1 MPVTRRT
8 ILATGAGAAALATAP
23 AIGGPA
29 GAAEPVPAPPD
40 DLGPRQRL
48 SLDQD
53 WRFALGHA
61 QDPVKDFGFGL
72 EQRTYAKAGTRVAA
86 AAALD
91 FDDQAWTPVRLPHDW
106 AIDLP
111 FTQGDPLDPGIE
123 DDPRAA
129 HGFRPL
135 GREYPANSVGWY
147 RKRIDLPASDAGRRL
162 SLEFDGVFRDC
173 LVLFNGYIVG
183 RHEGGYA
190 PFRVDITDFAICG
203 GANQLTLRVDASLG
217 EGWFYEG
224 AGVHHHV
231 WLAKTEPLHIPQWGV
246 FVRPAVQGSTARLD
260 ISTEIACLG
269 EARSAELLSR
279 VLDPAGR
286 PVAEGR
292 TPARIEAFGEIKV
305 NQALTLDQPALW
317 SLESPNLYRL
327 ISELSVDGK
336 LIDRTITPFGVRTIR
351 FDAEQGFFLNDKP
364 VKLLGTCN
372 HQDHAGLGAALPD
385 AIHTFRIKALKEM
398 GSNAYRAAHNPP
410 APALLDACDR
420 LGMLVI
426 DETRRMSSDPAAL
439 EDLAAMVRRDR
450 NRPCVILWSIG
461 NEEQEQQATARGAR
475 IARAMRRVIDRL
487 DGTRLLT
494 AALDGGWGEGISPE
508 VDVLGFNYR
517 TDKMEAYHA
526 RFPGQPI
533 IGSETGSTV
542 STRGAYIHDDAR
554 HIAVAYDR
562 EFPWWA
568 STAQAWWTIVAERPY
583 IAGGFIWTGFDYR
596 GEPTPFNKWPSV
608 SSYFGAMDSCG
619 FPKDN
624 YYYYRAW
631 WRPEPLLHLLPH
643 WTWPG
648 REGQEIEVWCHS
660 NLDRVELFLNGRA
673 LGSRDV
679 PRNGHAE
686 WTVAYQPGVLEAHG
700 FKNGKL
706 VARQRRETAGPA
718 ARLVLKADRSTLAA
732 DTEDCAV
739 LSVSVVDAAGRP
751 VPTADNLV
759 SFSLTG
765 DGAVIGVGNGN
776 PTSLEPDRANQRKA
790 FNGLAMAIVQ
800 AGGRPGAIQVT
811 ATSAGL
817 SSARLVLTAQ
827 PATRR
832 PFAWSVRLFS

>member
-1 MPVTRRT
+1 MAVTRRGV
-8 ILATGAGAAALATAP
+8 LSSGAGAAALAAV
-23 AIGGPA
+23 GP
-29 GAAEPVPAPPD
+29 GVAAEPPPPAFD
-40 DLGPRQRL
+40 DLGPRQL
-48 SLDQD
+48 LDQD

-61 QDPVKDFGFGL
+61 QDPIKDFGFGL

-86 AAALD
+86 AAEPD
-91 FDDQAWTPVRLPHDW
+91 FDDKAWTSVRLPHDW

-111 FTQGDPLDPGIE
+111 FTQSGPLDPKVE

-129 HGFRPL
+129 HGFKPL
-135 GREYPANSVGWY
+135 GREYPATSVGWY
-147 RKRIDLPASDAGRRL
+147 RKRIDLPAEDLGRRL

-173 LVLFNGYIVG
+173 LVLFNGYVVG

-190 PFRVDITDFAICG
+190 PFRVDVTDFAVCG
-203 GANQLTLRVDASLG
+203 AANQLTLRVDASLG

-224 AGVHHHV
+224 AGAYRHV
-231 WLAKTEPLHIPQWGV
+231 WLVKTEPLHIPQWGV
-246 FVRPAVQGSTARLD
+246 FVRPTVQGAAARLD
-260 ISTEIACLG
+260 ITTELACQG
-269 EARSAELLSR
+269 EARSAELVSR
-279 VLDPAGR
+279 MLDPSGKA
-286 PVAEGR
+286 VAEVR
-292 TPARIEAFGEIKV
+292 TSARIGAWGEAKLDHT
-305 NQALTLDQPALW
+305 LTLDKPALW
-317 SLESPNLYRL
+317 SLESPSLYRL
-327 ISELSVDGK
+327 VSELIADGK
-336 LIDRTITPFGVRTIR
+336 LVDRTITPFGIRTVR
-351 FDAEQGFFLNDKP
+351 FDPEQGFFLNDRP
-364 VKLLGTCN
+364 LKLLGTCN

-385 AIHTFRIKALKEM
+385 AIHAFRIQALKEM

-410 APALLDACDR
+410 APELLDACDR

-450 NRPCVILWSIG
+450 NRPSVILWSIG
-461 NEEQEQQATARGAR
+461 NEEQGQQATARGAR
-475 IARAMRRVIDRL
+475 IARTMRQVVDRL
-487 DGTRLLT
+487 DGSRRLT
-494 AALDGGWGEGISPE
+494 AALDGGWGEGVSPE

-517 TDKMEAYHA
+517 TDKMEAYHQ
-526 RFPGQPI
+526 RVPGQPI

-542 STRGAYIHDDAR
+542 STRGAYVHDDAR
-554 HIAVAYDR
+554 HVAVAYDR

-568 STAQAWWTIVAERPY
+568 STAESWWTIVAERPY

-608 SSYFGAMDSCG
+608 ASYFGAMDSCG

-660 NLDRVELFLNGRA
+660 NLDRVELFLNGRP

-679 PRNGHAE
+679 PRNRHAE
-686 WTVAYQPGVLEAHG
+686 WKVAYQPGVLEAHG

-706 VARQRRETAGPA
+706 VARERRETAGPA
-718 ARLVLKADRSTLAA
+718 ARLLLKADRPALAA

-739 LSVSVVDAAGRP
+739 VSVSVVDAAGRP

-759 SFSLTG
+759 SFALTG
-765 DGAVIGVGNGN
+765 DGAIIGVGNGN
-776 PTSLEPDRANQRKA
+776 PTSLEPDRASQRKA

-800 AGGRPGAIQVT
+800 AGGRPGPMEIV
-811 ATSAGL
+811 ATSPGL
-817 SSARLVLTAQ
+817 KSARLVLNSG

-832 PFAWSVRLFS
+832 PFA